1 MAEKGKKAGSND
13 PEKKEESSEKIESAE
28 KLEEKVEE
36 KIESSP
42 DPKKAV
48 NIIGDI
54 KKPDPADK
62 DAVLDYFK
70 KIDAK
75 LDQLL
80 NPKKSK
86 EPKEEKEPLPEPG
99 TMPKHEEKPWYDRE
113 FI

>member
-1 MAEKGKKAGSND
+1 MAKKGNEEKPEDSKAT
-13 PEKKEESSEKIESAE
+13 EKIEE
-28 KLEEKVEE
+28 KIEERVEE

-54 KKPDPADK
+54 KKPDPSDK

-75 LDQLL
+75 LDKIL
-80 NPKKSK
+80 NPKKQESK
-86 EPKEEKEPLPEPG
+86 PEEKREIPEPE
-99 TMPKHEEKPWYDRE
+99 TMPKGEEKHLPWYERE

>member
-1 MAEKGKKAGSND
+1 MAEKGKKTGSD
-13 PEKKEESSEKIESAE
+13 DTEKEKEVAT
-28 KLEEKVEE
+28 EKVEE
-36 KIESSP
+36 RVEQKVESSP

-54 KKPDPADK
+54 KKPDPTDK

-75 LDQLL
+75 LDQILK
-80 NPKKSK
+80 PKKEK
-86 EPKEEKEPLPEPG
+86 TEEKPEIPEPE
-99 TMPKHEEKPWYDRE
+99 TMPKREEPVKPWYERE